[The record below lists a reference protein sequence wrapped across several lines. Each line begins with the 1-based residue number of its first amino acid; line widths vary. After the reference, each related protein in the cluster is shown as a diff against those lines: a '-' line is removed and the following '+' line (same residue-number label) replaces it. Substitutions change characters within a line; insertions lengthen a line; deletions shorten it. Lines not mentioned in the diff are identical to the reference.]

1 MKWLRFLPVALRNE
15 ALSRSKKHDGG
26 SSEFWQVYFHRSG
39 DGDGTRCPRTVR
51 AFTEVSPRRHQIA
64 PFDAFPTI
72 SIATFS
78 AGGPWHRLAQRPF
91 RKPAIQACHR
101 KPDFPSRVCLK
112 THRSATRD
120 RVFRATCGWQIKSFS
135 IVRLQNCLIQC
146 GNSLG
151 TAFTFNRFRPGLHFC
166 TACMNK
172 CNTKKFHNAA
182 PSSRRILKVSFT
194 SLIWLL

>member
-1 MKWLRFLPVALRNE
+1 MFTGNHEATGGCFPTQIRTKAKQRFPENVKWLRFLPVALRNE

-91 RKPAIQACHR
+91 RKPAFQACHR
-101 KPDFPSRVCLK
+101 KPDFPSL
-112 THRSATRD
+112 
-120 RVFRATCGWQIKSFS
+120 VF
-135 IVRLQNCLIQC
+135 V
-146 GNSLG
+146 
-151 TAFTFNRFRPGLHFC
+151 
-166 TACMNK
+166 
-172 CNTKKFHNAA
+172 
-182 PSSRRILKVSFT
+182 
-194 SLIWLL
+194 